1 MSGIKKRWKYS
12 FLKDPG
18 LYPFNGDC
26 VYNFYL
32 FILFCICAC
41 QHKCDS
47 ARLESV
53 QKPVY
58 VCKLNTIL
66 WKYSIMHVYC
76 TICYSKKELLK
87 LGKL

>member
-1 MSGIKKRWKYS
+1 MKIF

-32 FILFCICAC
+32 YILFCICAC
-41 QHKCDS
+41 QHKCES

-58 VCKLNTIL
+58 VCKLEINRINYACIL
-66 WKYSIMHVYC
+66 YHM
-76 TICYSKKELLK
+76 L
-87 LGKL
+87 

>member
-1 MSGIKKRWKYS
+1 MSRIKKKMKIF
-12 FLKDPG
+12 FLEDPG

-41 QHKCDS
+41 QHQCES

-76 TICYSKKELLK
+76 TICYSKTELLK